1 MSMTATDAPT
11 VELPQ
16 PDEPC
21 QWCGEQI
28 NFWLNHACSPTEVQI
43 LAQLNQPVPVVSV
56 YIPRHPKRGLSLTG
70 RGYVGRH
77 QAETQR

>member
-11 VELPQ
+11 VELPHLES
-16 PDEPC
+16 DFRELF
-21 QWCGEQI
+21 E
-28 NFWLNHACSPTEVQI
+28 
-43 LAQLNQPVPVVSV
+43 QPVAVVSV
-56 YIPRHPKRGLSLTG
+56 YIPRHPKWGLSLTG